1 MSELTQRFLD
11 QLNAGQTIPF
21 RHRPSNALVMG
32 LSMLLPV
39 LAIVMTGVVLP
50 YLTGHQIP
58 LDAIGIFIIVIFS
71 AAALYQFKNAITRP
85 TIIALSLASFDYQG
99 NIVAWTAV
107 ARVRIVVG
115 RTPVLSIYLQTGHTI
130 RTRFS
135 LARDAS
141 SRIQIGYTPFEYP
154 TEFVACIK
162 ACAGE
167 RYEGMF
173 TVGGARRGN
182 DGR

>member
-1 MSELTQRFLD
+1 MSELTQQFLD
-11 QLNAGQTIPF
+11 QLSSGQTIPF

-32 LSMLLPV
+32 MAMLLPV

-58 LDAIGIFIIVIFS
+58 LDAMGIFIIILFS

-85 TIIALSLASFDYQG
+85 TIIALSQAGFDYQG
-99 NIVAWTAV
+99 NALPWTAV

-115 RTPVLSIYLQTGHTI
+115 RTPVLSIYLQAGHAI
-130 RTRFS
+130 HTRFS

-141 SRIQIGYTPFEYP
+141 TRIQIGYTPFEFP

-167 RYEGMF
+167 CLRSAEWLGDDW
-173 TVGGARRGN
+173 R
-182 DGR
+182 